1 MDASFPYLVGVPPPR
16 PGPLGRFLPPL
27 EEGCI
32 TDWLAKHV
40 PLGEWVL
47 EPFGAS
53 PLPAVEAAR
62 AGYRVLIAANNPVT
76 RFLIESYAA
85 PLPQAELK
93 AALADLAASRKGEER
108 LEMHIQSLYLTEC
121 ATCGRQVPALS
132 FLWRKGAEAP
142 YARVYLCP
150 VCGQSGERLTTPA
163 DAARA
168 ARAAET
174 AKLHRAR
181 VLERIAPLND
191 PDREYAEEALG
202 HYLPRSLYALATLIN
217 RLDSLE
223 LTPLRRRALQAL
235 LLSACDA
242 ANDLWPHPVER
253 PRPRQLTTSPQFRE
267 QNLWQALEEGVE
279 TWADNTSPVQ
289 VTHWPQMPAGAGIC
303 LFNGR
308 LKDLAAHLNHPPLRA
323 AVTAIPRP
331 NQAFW
336 TLSALWAGWLWGR
349 ESAAPFKSVL
359 RRRRYDWEWHAEAL
373 YAAFGHLFDL
383 LKPDAPFFGLLA
395 EPEPSFLTAVL
406 TAADFAGFNLQ
417 TLALR
422 TADDP
427 LQIGWTRSAG
437 ATRSG
442 SSPDPGLVGAVLR
455 QFLNDR
461 GEAVPYLHLHAAGL
475 IALAENSCLSRSG
488 QDLRSLLSDAAAAIQ
503 SALRA
508 GENLAHY
515 ETGKHHSLESGLWRL
530 PIGQEQATPLPDRVE
545 REVVRFLIRR
555 PDSSRLEIERHLYS
569 LFPSLLTPSR
579 ALVQAVLDSYALET
593 NGRWRLRPED
603 APAARRT
610 ELQQMSALLETMG
623 ARLAYDV
630 TCLQP
635 NIILWQANGQVAY
648 AFYLTASA
656 IVGDFFIRTPYPPEK
671 CLLVLPGGRAGLL
684 AYKLRRDPALR
695 QASVGWRFV
704 KYRLLRALADAPLL
718 SRETWEE
725 QVTSDP
731 IEHTPGQM
739 LMF

>member
-1 MDASFPYLVGVPPPR
+1 MDASFPYLVGAPPPR
-16 PGPLGRFLPPL
+16 SGPLGRFLPPL

-40 PLGEWVL
+40 PHGEWVL

-76 RFLIESYAA
+76 RFLIESYGA

-93 AALADLAASRKGEER
+93 AALADLAVSRKGEER

-121 ATCGRQVPALS
+121 ATCGRQVPAHS

-279 TWADNTSPVQ
+279 AWADNTPPVQ

-303 LFNGR
+303 LFDGR
-308 LKDLAAHLNHPPLRA
+308 LKDLAAHLNHLPLRA

-349 ESAAPFKSVL
+349 EAAAPFKSVL

-373 YAAFGHLFDL
+373 YAAFGHLFHL
-383 LKPDAPFFGLLA
+383 LETDAPFFGLLA

-427 LQIGWTRSAG
+427 IQIGWARSAG
-437 ATRSG
+437 AAHAG
-442 SSPDPGLVGAVLR
+442 SSPDPRLVGAALR
-455 QFLNDR
+455 HFLNDR

-475 IALAENSCLSRSG
+475 IALAENGCLSRNG

-508 GENLAHY
+508 DENLVHC
-515 ETGKHHSLESGLWRL
+515 ETGRHHNLESGLWRL

-545 REVVRFLIRR
+545 REVVQFLIRR
-555 PDSSRLEIERHLYS
+555 PDSSRLEIERHLYP

-593 NGRWRLRPED
+593 NGCWRLRPED
-603 APAARRT
+603 APAARRA
-610 ELQQMSALLETMG
+610 ELRQMSALLERMG

-630 TCLQP
+630 TRLPP

-725 QVTSDP
+725 QVTLDP
-731 IEHTPGQM
+731 IEHAPGQM